1 MYFVF
6 LGHYTWLRSG
16 AVGLSVGLF
25 AFLLFERWFQIPLP
39 KGFVERALG
48 F

>member
-1 MYFVF
+1 MVF

-16 AVGLSVGLF
+16 AIGLSVGLF
-25 AFLLFERWFQIPLP
+25 AFVLFERWFQIPLP
-39 KGFVERALG
+39 KGFIERTLG

>member
-1 MYFVF
+1 V
-6 LGHYTWLRSG
+6 
-16 AVGLSVGLF
+16 F